1 MTQDKGNF
9 KDFRVSRRN
18 FLGTA
23 AIGAAA
29 IGGTA
34 LAAST
39 LKPNF
44 ASAALGAQSAKGIAE
59 VKANG
64 KVSRVIS
71 RAAPLPVPDNW
82 SKTADVVIVGYG
94 GAGAVTAITAYDA
107 GANVLVLEKTPSYA
121 SLGVT
126 NPAITGGGG
135 NTSMNA
141 GNATYVKDP
150 LNGANYIYQQSW
162 GNTPMPVCES
172 LAWMEVENPAWLTQM
187 GIKYTLSS
195 TTGEFPNLPG
205 GALGF
210 GGMSLASGNV
220 FFQQLDA
227 LVQKR
232 NIPIL
237 FNTPATDLFQD
248 PTTGEILGVQ
258 AMANNS
264 EILNIQAMKAV
275 VLTTGSIEF
284 NETMKSD
291 NMRVY
296 PAHFYGWQF
305 CTGDSVTMASKVG
318 AAMWHMGSMSA
329 RMVPWFPQYAN
340 AFGTCAPSQHGWI
353 YVDKNGNRYADE
365 TEISTYSHNWWI
377 KLSDFDLTVPQYT
390 RIPSFIIFDETCRKA
405 AAITSGSNG
414 QLPAYLDP
422 RPAWSS
428 DNSAEIARGWIQ
440 SGKDIPTLVAAINST
455 PYVGMTPGTNNYS
468 PAANTTVNINPA
480 TLQTTLTNYNA
491 FCTAGVD
498 SQFGRPK
505 SALIPIV
512 TPPFYAMPL
521 WPGGPSA
528 FGGPVRNE
536 KGQICDADNNPI
548 PRLYA
553 AGENGSTDGMLSLG
567 ANNAQIIA
575 FGRIS
580 GSNAASE
587 NPWA

>member
-1 MTQDKGNF
+1 MTQDKSSF
-9 KDFRVSRRN
+9 KDVRVSRRS

-29 IGGTA
+29 IGGTTI
-34 LAAST
+34 AASA
-39 LKPNF
+39 LKPQF
-44 ASAALGAQSAKGIAE
+44 ASSALGAASARGIAE
-59 VKANG
+59 VRG
-64 KVSRVIS
+64 TRKVSRVIS
-71 RAAPLPVPDNW
+71 RAAPLPLPENW
-82 SKTADVVIVGYG
+82 SQVADVVVVGYG

-121 SLGVT
+121 ALGVA
-126 NPAITGGGG
+126 NPTITGGGG

-162 GNTPMPVCES
+162 GNTPMAVCEA

-187 GIKYTLSS
+187 GIKYTTSS

-264 EILNIQAMKAV
+264 EVLNIQAKRGV
-275 VLTTGSIEF
+275 VLTTGSIEY
-284 NETMKSD
+284 NETLKAD

-318 AAMWHMGSMSA
+318 AAMWHMGAMSA
-329 RMVPWFPQYAN
+329 RMVPWFPQYPI
-340 AFGTCAPSQHGWI
+340 AFSTCAPSQHGWI
-353 YVDKNGNRYADE
+353 YVDKYGNRYADE

-405 AAITSGSNG
+405 GAITSGSNG
-414 QLPAYLDP
+414 QLPVYLDP

-428 DNSAEIARGWIQ
+428 DNSSEIARGWIQ
-440 SGKDIPTLVAAINST
+440 SGKDVPTLVAAMNST
-455 PYVGMTPGTNNYS
+455 AYVGMTPGTNNSS
-468 PAANTTVNINPA
+468 PAANTAVNINPA
-480 TLQTTLTNYNA
+480 TLQATLNNYNG
-491 FCTAGVD
+491 FCSSGVD
-498 SQFGRPK
+498 TQFGRPK
-505 SALIPIV
+505 STLIPIV
-512 TPPFYAMPL
+512 SPPFYAMPL

-567 ANNAQIIA
+567 ANNAQMIA

-580 GSNAASE
+580 GSNASSE

>member
-1 MTQDKGNF
+1 MTQDKSSF
-9 KDFRVSRRN
+9 KDSRVSRRN

-34 LAAST
+34 LAASA

-59 VKANG
+59 VRGDG
-64 KVSRVIS
+64 KVSRVVS
-71 RAAPLPVPDNW
+71 RAAPLPVPSNW
-82 SKTADVVIVGYG
+82 SQVADVVIVGYG

-135 NTSMNA
+135 STSMNA

-162 GNTPMPVCES
+162 GNTPMAVCES

-195 TTGEFPNLPG
+195 TTGEFPTLPG

-258 AMANNS
+258 ALANNS
-264 EILNIQAMKAV
+264 EVLNIQAKKAV
-275 VLTTGSIEF
+275 VLTTGSIEY

-318 AAMWHMGSMSA
+318 AAMWHMGAMSA
-329 RMVPWFPQYAN
+329 RMVPWFPQYPI
-340 AFGTCAPSQHGWI
+340 AFGTCAPGQHGWI

-414 QLPAYLDP
+414 QLPVYLDP
-422 RPAWSS
+422 RPVWSS
-428 DNSAEIARGWIQ
+428 DNSAEITRGWIQ
-440 SGKDIPTLVAAINST
+440 SGKDIPTLVAAMNST
-455 PYVGMTPGTNNYS
+455 AYVGMTPGTNNYS
-468 PAANTTVNINPA
+468 PAANTAVNINPA
-480 TLQTTLTNYNA
+480 TLQATLNNYNG

-498 SQFGRPK
+498 TQFGRPK

-548 PRLYA
+548 PRLYT
-553 AGENGSTDGMLSLG
+553 AGESGSTDGMLSLG